1 MTNESTTGESELTSG
16 KVPSRTVADHGK
28 KSGLK
33 RRTVIAGAAWSIPVV
48 ALTVATPLAAA
59 SVAAPGLQ
67 FTNGP
72 YAAGPCAPLGE
83 VALNLT
89 TNGSDPDPGKSV
101 TVALPAGLAWS
112 DGTTAPKV
120 FSSTDLSGNITIPA
134 GQIVASTPGDHTITA
149 TASTGVSAS
158 APASFAPNLVAKD
171 WHSAGGLIATFA
183 PAAAVAIGWNFFLG
197 PDGTLYHGDGPIA
210 TNVSSA
216 VGDTLGDASTGLLD
230 GVVFVDGNGVAQVWQ
245 WNPSD
250 GAIGTAT
257 FPAVPTGSTA
267 VGWSFFLA
275 SNGDLYYGNTLVDS
289 GVTSAVAEKIIGPT
303 DAVTY
308 VSNGQGKVYL
318 VSSSDPANP
327 VTGNFPAT
335 VPLGGAAVGH
345 NFYLAASG
353 DLYHSTGALV
363 ASGVTAAVGDQLG
376 DLTTGATD
384 GVSFIQNGVAGSW
397 EWLPLTPGA
406 PISTTFASVPAGA
419 TPIGWNF
426 FLAPDG
432 SLYHGNDVVAQNVVS
447 AVGGEFTG
455 GVDGVTYVESVAC

>member
-1 MTNESTTGESELTSG
+1 MTNELTPQASG
-16 KVPSRTVADHGK
+16 PTSADVPADSAK

-33 RRTVIAGAAWSIPVV
+33 RRTVITGAAWSIPVV
-48 ALTVATPLAAA
+48 AVTVATPLAAA
-59 SVAAPGLQ
+59 SVAAPSLS

-72 YAAGPCAPLGE
+72 YSAGPCAPLGE
-83 VALNLT
+83 IVLILT
-89 TNGSDPDPGKSV
+89 TNGTDPDPGKSV
-101 TVALPAGLAWS
+101 TVVLPAGLTWS
-112 DGTTAPKV
+112 DGTNLPKV
-120 FSSTDLSGNITIPA
+120 FSSTDVNGNISIPA

-230 GVVFVDGNGVAQVWQ
+230 GVAFVDGNGVAQVWQ

-250 GAIGTAT
+250 GAIGTAA
-257 FPAVPTGSTA
+257 FPGVPTGSTA

-275 SNGDLYYGNTLVDS
+275 SNGDLYYGDTLVDS
-289 GVTSAVAEKIIGPT
+289 GVTSAVAEQIIGPT

-308 VSNGQGKVYL
+308 VSNGQGKVHL

-327 VTGNFPAT
+327 VTGNFPPA
-335 VPLGGAAVGH
+335 VPLGGTAVGH
-345 NFYLAASG
+345 NFLLAANG
-353 DLYHSTGALV
+353 DLFHSSGVLV

-397 EWLPLTPGA
+397 EWLPLTPGTPTFTA
-406 PISTTFASVPAGA
+406 FASVPAGS
-419 TPIGWNF
+419 TPVGWNF
-426 FLAPDG
+426 FLAPG
-432 SLYHGNDVVAQNVVS
+432 GLLYHGNDLIAQNVVG